1 MRLPVEFLL
10 RIAKTTQ
17 PPDEEHSRVCIIIR
31 PRYAHLEE
39 ELLKTFSKQNDVCII
54 LDRRCS
60 DRRIKTKPVT
70 TDRRRVDRRIQKEEL
85 VDVVISA

>member
-1 MRLPVEFLL
+1 MRLPVDFLL

-17 PPDEEHSRVCIIIR
+17 PSAEEFTRMCIIIR

-39 ELLKTFSKQNDVCII
+39 EFLRTFSKQNDVCII
-54 LDRRCS
+54 LDRRYS
-60 DRRIKTKPVT
+60 ERRKKTQPVTPDRRCI
-70 TDRRRVDRRIQKEEL
+70 DRRSPKEEL

>member
-1 MRLPVEFLL
+1 MRLPIEFLL

-17 PPDEEHSRVCIIIR
+17 TPDEEFTKMCIIIR

-39 ELLKTFSKQNDVCII
+39 ELLRTFGKQNDVCII

-60 DRRIKTKPVT
+60 DRRKKNQSVT
-70 TDRRRVDRRIQKEEL
+70 TDRRRVDRRSQKEEL